1 MASGIGVDISHA
13 RSTLTDMN
21 VLTDNPSRALGADER
36 RFVYAVVRRIVGSDA
51 DAEDVA
57 QDALLLAYRHLASF
71 RGEARFRTW
80 LYRIATTTA
89 LGHLRRTR
97 RARLHVPADELRLA
111 DPAKTADAALAEAEL
126 DALVRRAVD
135 ALDPPYRD
143 VLRLRADANEAE
155 AAAQLGISVANVKIR
170 AHRARKQLR
179 DALAGEVDVATGMAA

>member
-1 MASGIGVDISHA
+1 
-13 RSTLTDMN
+13 MN

-111 DPAKTADAALAEAEL
+111 DPAKSADAVLAEAEL

-179 DALAGEVDVATGMAA
+179 DALAGGVDVAAGMAA